1 MKETLTDKMLTVSAS
16 TLEDVGNMAV
26 VVEMASEAEE
36 DMTASLEVNYQ
47 GVYIIIGSELHYL
60 VSKLKHTFLEV
71 RLMKYCPR
79 PGCSK
84 CD

>member
-1 MKETLTDKMLTVSAS
+1 MKETLTDKMLTASVS

-47 GVYIIIGSELHYL
+47 GAL
-60 VSKLKHTFLEV
+60 
-71 RLMKYCPR
+71 
-79 PGCSK
+79 
-84 CD
+84 